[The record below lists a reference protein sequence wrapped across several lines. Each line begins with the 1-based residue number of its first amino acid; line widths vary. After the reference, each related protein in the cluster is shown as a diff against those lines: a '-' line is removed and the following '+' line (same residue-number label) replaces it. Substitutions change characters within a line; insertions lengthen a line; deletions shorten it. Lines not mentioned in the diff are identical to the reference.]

1 MEENKMISLIKKGK
15 IENVENCNKFERYN
29 LKENP
34 FPATPFVNQEN
45 SDKRYNGEIYEE
57 AIRSRELGFIEDN
70 FLKIPQ
76 SNLNHIRIGYI
87 LDTSYVGRG
96 NGKSTFALNLLK
108 KINKD
113 YCLDISQNTNK
124 CFGLYIVPEPSGRTR
139 TFMNLLDLI
148 MDAIYQAKVID
159 YALAA
164 IRLEAILEC
173 KIKEFDEKEFSDE
186 KKIIEDLNDLKWYN
200 DNNLKLKDIQE
211 YLSKKIEFNLLS
223 SDNPLRKNRSSY
235 NGSNLSIVTNEML
248 YLHYKS
254 LKRDIEK
261 INFVFDDLVNIFT
274 MAGFNGSYIIIDDFE
289 RIPDFQSDRQKR
301 DFALEL
307 RTNFFDGSS
316 QNAKIGFYNL
326 ILMLHAGVPRLIQK
340 AWGDSGMDQRSPIS
354 SVSPTSNHIISFDK
368 LNSDY
373 ATLLIKK
380 YLTEY
385 RISIE
390 DTISPFKEDAISKI
404 GEHCEYNAAKI
415 LKLANNLIEYA
426 VNNDIQEI
434 NKEVVNNM
442 LQTTAIEV
450 EGKSSI
456 IEEASEDLISKI
468 EKNG

>member
-1 MEENKMISLIKKGK
+1 MEDNKMISLVKKG
-15 IENVENCNKFERYN
+15 NVENIERNNRFERYN

-45 SDKRYNGEIYEE
+45 TDKRYNGEIYEE

-70 FLKIPQ
+70 FLKIAQ

-108 KINKD
+108 RINKN
-113 YCLDISQNTNK
+113 YCLDISENANK

-139 TFMNLLDLI
+139 TFTNLLDLI
-148 MDAIYQAKVID
+148 METIYQTKVID
-159 YALAA
+159 YSLAA
-164 IRLEAILEC
+164 MRLESIMEC
-173 KIKEFDEKEFSDE
+173 GLKKFNDDDFSDE
-186 KKIIEDLNDLKWYN
+186 KKLIEELNDIKWY
-200 DNNLKLKDIQE
+200 DNNDIKLKEIHD

-223 SDNPLRKNRSSY
+223 FDNPLRKNRSSY
-235 NGSNLSIVTNEML
+235 DGSNLSIVTNEKL
-248 YLHYKS
+248 YLYYKS
-254 LKRDIEK
+254 LKKDIEK
-261 INFVFDDLVNIFT
+261 INFIFDDLVNIFL

-307 RTNFFDGSS
+307 RTIFFDGSS

-354 SVSPTSNHIISFDK
+354 SISPTSNHIISFDK

-373 ATLLIKK
+373 TTLLIKK

-385 RISIE
+385 RINAENS
-390 DTISPFKEDAISKI
+390 ISPFKEDAISKI

-415 LKLANNLIEYA
+415 LKLSNNLIEYA
-426 VNNDIQEI
+426 ITNNIQEI
-434 NKEVVNNM
+434 DKYVVNSM

-450 EGKSSI
+450 EGKTSI
-456 IEEASEDLISKI
+456 IEEKSEDLISKI
-468 EKNG
+468 ERNG